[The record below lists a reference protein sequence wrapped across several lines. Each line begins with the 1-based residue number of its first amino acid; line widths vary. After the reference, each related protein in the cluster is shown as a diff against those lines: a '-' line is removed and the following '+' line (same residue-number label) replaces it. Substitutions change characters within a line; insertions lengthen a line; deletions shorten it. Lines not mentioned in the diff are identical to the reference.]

1 MSNLDQN
8 LVEDLSVTLFQS
20 GKGFRNKNYVTEK
33 RRQLGMFWGNLQVS
47 FLIVNTFNLNL
58 NTLFCVILR
67 QLSAST
73 DFCS

>member
-1 MSNLDQN
+1 M
-8 LVEDLSVTLFQS
+8 
-20 GKGFRNKNYVTEK
+20 
-33 RRQLGMFWGNLQVS
+33 GMFWGNLQVS

-73 DFCS
+73 DFFLDLPGLQFVNS